1 MTAIAKLTS
10 KGQVTIPR
18 SVRKHLN
25 VDTGSML
32 VFEVVKNRVVVRPA
46 RTLYDLAGA
55 LKGRRLKGRDS
66 EAMRRSAKAHVSR
79 RVMGR
84 G

>member
-1 MTAIAKLTS
+1 MTATAKITS

-18 SVRKHLN
+18 SVREHLK
-25 VDTGSML
+25 VGTGSVL
-32 VFEVVKNRVVVRPA
+32 VFEVDGDRVVVRPA
-46 RTLYDLAGA
+46 RALDGFAGV
-55 LKGRRLKGRDS
+55 LKDRGPKGGDFD
-66 EAMRRSAKAHVSR
+66 AMRRAVKAHVAR

>member
-1 MTAIAKLTS
+1 MTSMAKLTS

-18 SVRKHLN
+18 SVREHLK

-32 VFEVVKNRVVVRPA
+32 IFEMENDRVVLRSA
-46 RTLYDLAGA
+46 RTLHDLAGV
-55 LKGRRLKGRDS
+55 LKGRGPKQRDF
-66 EAMRRSAKAHVSR
+66 EAMRRAAKAHVSR

>member
-1 MTAIAKLTS
+1 MTSMAKLTS

-18 SVRKHLN
+18 SVRKYLK

-32 VFEVVKNRVVVRPA
+32 IFEVENDRVVVRPA
-46 RTLYDLAGA
+46 RTLHDLAGV
-55 LKGRRLKGRDS
+55 LKGRGPKGKDF
-66 EAMRRSAKAHVSR
+66 EAMRRAAKAHVSR

>member
-32 VFEVVKNRVVVRPA
+32 IFEVVKNRVVVRPA
-46 RTLYDLAGA
+46 RTLYDAWDSSRSSRFTP
-55 LKGRRLKGRDS
+55 GR
-66 EAMRRSAKAHVSR
+66 
-79 RVMGR
+79 
-84 G
+84 